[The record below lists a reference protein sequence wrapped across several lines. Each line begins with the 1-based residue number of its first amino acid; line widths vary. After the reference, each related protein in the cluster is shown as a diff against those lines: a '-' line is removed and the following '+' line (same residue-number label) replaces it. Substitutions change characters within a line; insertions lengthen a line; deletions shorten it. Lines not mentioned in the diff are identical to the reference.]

1 MTKGRSRELDIAQPV
16 YFIKEYARQTPAVRI
31 HLVYVLQDV
40 LGRPV
45 NRDVFAW
52 PIDRHSVRSTA
63 ATEDVSTGARSH
75 VSGSDDGRHVHV
87 HRSLEVV
94 SLRKLEGEPGISR

>member
-94 SLRKLEGEPGISR
+94 DAKKRVDD